1 MMDRL
6 LSAQKVIASR
16 RGLLEGM
23 PPLPA
28 HKAEAE
34 GGCGVVGLACSE
46 PVAGR
51 HILAPSLQMHNR
63 GNGKGGGIAAA
74 GLSPRQMQVS
84 REQLANDYLI
94 QVAILDQAARE
105 DVEHECIFPFFEV
118 HQAYCI
124 PALDDYRAL
133 PSSPPTLGG
142 KEGGLEVRPPDVWRY
157 FCRVKEEVLARFM
170 EEHGLSGFDPC
181 QAEDEF
187 VYQNTFRLNCRFYA
201 SLGEKRAFVL
211 SHGRDMMVL
220 KIVGYA
226 EQLMRYYQLEDLE
239 AHVWVAHQRYPTKG
253 RVWHPGGAHP
263 FIGLDEALVH
273 NGDFANYHAVCEYLR
288 QRNIY
293 PLFLTDTEVSVLLF
307 DLWNRVYGYPLEYII
322 EALAPTTERDFEM
335 LPQEKQQV
343 YQAIQAAHIHGSP
356 DGPWFFII
364 ARSLPNGAREQG
376 SRGAEGQ
383 GSRGAEEQGSRG
395 AREQGSEGE
404 TTFAAQHLCI
414 PAQKNQ
420 GLLPLQLLGI
430 TDTSML
436 RPQVFA
442 LQEGAVQIGLIASEK
457 QAIDATLRSLA
468 EDDLR
473 VCPVAD
479 RYWNA
484 RGGSY
489 TDGGAFVFTVERPPI
504 PPCQGGMGGQAR
516 LTCTDKFGRVIST
529 PSGQKHNNPTNV
541 SIGAPRPSLGRV
553 VSTRLETGGASAL
566 FQCIAGRMKTWDYGT
581 LAWLCCRMERLAE
594 EGDRERALAIEV
606 LTLLHDHRYDT
617 GIKKQSSVLAMLEG
631 SIYAILRSVP
641 LLGEG
646 RPGRYQR
653 LDWESRGQLRG
664 PQGEEQILFLD
675 VQNFPSEGE
684 SSAARFIVE
693 AYHCGWRHFIAF
705 DFRGQRFCAC
715 GLGSA
720 TEGVRIDVYGSAGD
734 YLGSGLDG
742 VEVYV
747 HNSAQDQVGQI
758 LKSGK
763 LVIHGDVGQ
772 TFMYGAK
779 GGEVYVLGNAAGR
792 PLINAVGCP
801 RVVIN
806 GTCLDYLAE
815 SFMAGDPLNGGGFV
829 VLNGITFDEKG
840 KLVEQE
846 TPYPGGNLV
855 SLASGG
861 AIYLRDPHRKVGE
874 DQLNGGRFVPLSPA
888 DWELILPYL
897 SENEQLF
904 GISVADD
911 LLTVSGVK
919 RRPVEVYRKIEATKL
934 AVLI

>member
-1 MMDRL
+1 MDLARKL
-6 LSAQKVIASR
+6 IASR

-23 PPLPA
+23 PPLPKR
-28 HKAEAE
+28 KAEAE

-74 GLSPRQMQVS
+74 GLSPRQMRVS
-84 REQLANDYLI
+84 PEQLAHDYLI
-94 QVAILDQAARE
+94 QVAILDPTARE
-105 DVEHECIFPFFEV
+105 EVERECVLPFFEV
-118 HQAYCI
+118 HQAYRI
-124 PALDDYRAL
+124 PTLDDYR
-133 PSSPPTLGG
+133 
-142 KEGGLEVRPPDVWRY
+142 EVDGLETRPPDVWRY
-157 FCRVKEEVLARFM
+157 FCRVKEDVLARFI
-170 EEHGLSGFDPC
+170 EEHNLSDLDPRRV
-181 QAEDEF
+181 EDEF
-187 VYQNTFRLNCRFYA
+187 VYQNTFRLNRRFYA

-307 DLWNRVYGYPLEYII
+307 DLWNRVYGYPLEYTI

-335 LPQEKQQV
+335 LPEEKRQV
-343 YQAIQAAHIHGSP
+343 YRAIQAAHIHGSP

-364 ARSLPNGAREQG
+364 ARSLPYEAREQG
-376 SRGAEGQ
+376 
-383 GSRGAEEQGSRG
+383 
-395 AREQGSEGE
+395 
-404 TTFAAQHLCI
+404 L
-414 PAQKNQ
+414 P
-420 GLLPLQLLGI
+420 PLQLLGI

-442 LQEGAVQIGLIASEK
+442 LQESKVQIGLIASEK
-457 QAIDATLRSLA
+457 QAIDAALRSLA
-468 EDDLR
+468 GEDPR
-473 VCPVAD
+473 ICPVAD
-479 RYWNA
+479 MYWNA

-489 TDGGAFVFTVERPPI
+489 TDGGAFIFTLKRD
-504 PPCQGGMGGQAR
+504 GRGAR
-516 LTCTDKFGRVIST
+516 LTCTDKFGRVIS
-529 PSGQKHNNPTNV
+529 PPPGQRHNNPTTV
-541 SIGAPRPSLGRV
+541 TLASSRPALKREIH
-553 VSTRLETGGASAL
+553 TPLEAGGALAL
-566 FQCIAGRMKTWDYGT
+566 FRYIARRMAKWDCGT
-581 LAWLCCRMERLAE
+581 LAWFCRRMEEMAA
-594 EGDRERALAIEV
+594 EGDEERALAIDV
-606 LTLLHDHRYDT
+606 LTLLHDRRYDT
-617 GIKKQSSVLAMLEG
+617 GAKKRSSVLAMLEE
-631 SIYAILRSVP
+631 SLCAIFHAVP

-646 RPGRYQR
+646 RSGRYQR

-664 PQGEEQILFLD
+664 PREEQILVLD
-675 VQNFPSEGE
+675 VRNFPSEGG

-693 AYHCGWRHFIAF
+693 AYRCGWRRFIAF

-715 GLGSA
+715 GLGPD
-720 TEGVRIDVYGSAGD
+720 TKGVRIDVYGSAGD

-742 VEVYV
+742 AEVYV
-747 HNSAQDQVGQI
+747 HGSAQDQVAQI

-792 PLINAVGCP
+792 PLINAVGRP

-829 VLNGITFDEKG
+829 ILNGVAFDERG
-840 KLVEQE
+840 RLVEQE
-846 TPYPGGNLV
+846 TPYPGGNLF

-861 AIYLRDPHRKVGE
+861 AIYVRDPHRLVGE
-874 DQLNGGRFVPLSPA
+874 DQLNGGRFAPLTPA

-897 SENEQLF
+897 RENERLF
-904 GISVADD
+904 GISVEE
-911 LLTVSGVK
+911 LLTVGGIE
-919 RRPVEVYRKIEATKL
+919 REPWEVYRKVEAVEL
-934 AVLI
+934 AVLV